1 MHDEPPPRDLP
12 ERTGKHSCVK
22 CLAQIPAEEYLR
34 NDHICDE
41 CSQSD
46 EYPLASTPHAKDEGG
61 RMKDD

>member
-1 MHDEPPPRDLP
+1 MHDDLRRASSRS
-12 ERTGKHSCVK
+12 ERASTTVK
-22 CLAQIPAEEYLR
+22 CLAQIPMEEYLR

-61 RMKDD
+61 RMKDE